1 MNMYALPFVLCTW
14 FGLGKLKPMPGTWG
28 SAGALPFAWFLQMYG
43 GWWAVAVAAA
53 IVALV
58 ALWAIRLFL
67 VRWPGEDPGEVVIDE
82 VAGQW
87 MTLIFVPPDLMLY
100 LIGFVVFRFFDI
112 TKIWPASW
120 ADNTLS
126 GAPGVLIDDLFAGLY
141 GMIVMLVIVH
151 FFWT

>member
-1 MNMYALPFVLCTW
+1 MNIYALPFILCTW
-14 FGLGKLKPMPGTWG
+14 FGLGKLKPAPGTWG
-28 SAGALPFAWFLQMYG
+28 SAGALPFAWFLQVYG
-43 GWWAVAVAAA
+43 GPWAVAIAAA
-53 IVALV
+53 GIALI

-87 MTLIFVPPDLMLY
+87 LTLIFVPADPLLY
-100 LIGFVVFRFFDI
+100 LIGFGVFRFFDT

-120 ADNTLS
+120 ADTTLS

-141 GMIVMLVIVH
+141 GMIVMLGVVY
-151 FFWT
+151 FWG

>member
-1 MNMYALPFVLCTW
+1 MYALPFVLCTW
-14 FGLGKLKPMPGTWG
+14 FGLGKLKPAPGSWG
-28 SAGALPFAWFLQMYG
+28 SAGALPFAWLLQVYG
-43 GWWAVAVAAA
+43 GPWALAIAACA
-53 IVALV
+53 ITLI

-87 MTLIFVPPDLMLY
+87 LTLVFVPADPWLY
-100 LIGFVVFRFFDI
+100 LIGFIVFRFFDI

-141 GMIVMLVIVH
+141 GMIVMLAVVH
-151 FFWT
+151 FW

>member
-1 MNMYALPFVLCTW
+1 MHALPFLLCTW
-14 FGLGKLKPMPGTWG
+14 FGLGKLKPAPGTWG
-28 SAGALPFAWFLQMYG
+28 SAGALPFAWLLQIYG
-43 GWWAVAVAAA
+43 GSWAVAIAAGT
-53 IVALV
+53 IALI

-87 MTLIFVPPDLMLY
+87 LTLIFVPADPLLY
-100 LIGFVVFRFFDI
+100 LIGFAVFRFFDV

-120 ADNTLS
+120 ADATLR

-141 GMIVMLVIVH
+141 GMIVMLGVVY
-151 FFWT
+151 FWG